1 MCMCMCVST
10 RTCVQHG
17 SKCPPPITGDL
28 KALSIVFSKKDLRKA
43 LEEIG
48 EKVDEAQ
55 LRDLIAEVDVNQN
68 STIEEEEFLMVTNVP
83 NTIMYDLINIC

>member
-1 MCMCMCVST
+1 MCVVCVCVHAHLYTTWLQMST
-10 RTCVQHG
+10 
-17 SKCPPPITGDL
+17 ITGDL

-48 EKVDEAQ
+48 EKVDETQ

-68 STIEEEEFLMVTNVP
+68 STIEEEEFLMVTNIP